1 MAYFVFGLC
10 VVLFAAVVILAVKVI
25 RENRK
30 MAPGL
35 KKDREEEPWD

>member
-1 MAYFVFGLC
+1 MAYLVFGIC
-10 VVLFAAVVILAVKVI
+10 AALFIGVVILAVKVI

-35 KKDREEEPWD
+35 RKDQDEEQWD